1 MFGVKHLSTSSSSS
15 GGGGGGGSS
24 LMAAVHCGTPALTCS
39 HVRFFC
45 TRIFFLRFYFAV
57 SVN

>member
-1 MFGVKHLSTSSSSS
+1 
-15 GGGGGGGSS
+15 
-24 LMAAVHCGTPALTCS
+24 MAAVHCGTPALTCS